1 MKQVSDVRT
10 SVWKADWNLRQTK
23 QNPFCTRHNRH
34 TSKTPGSPACNSS
47 LASLMWN
54 VTWQDSLSKT
64 ILRGTL
70 DGGRHPCGQ
79 NRTGERT
86 SRSGLVFPSMTW
98 SLLSKTG
105 VSLSTVD
112 TIDILIIPLPQRL
125 EKRINKSISL
135 VKLYSL
141 PTPNFPR
148 TQSDT
153 ACSLPPNTIHY
164 MAATRYAG

>member
-1 MKQVSDVRT
+1 MCGQVSERLIGISD
-10 SVWKADWNLRQTK
+10 K
-23 QNPFCTRHNRH
+23 QN
-34 TSKTPGSPACNSS
+34 KT
-47 LASLMWN
+47 LF
-54 VTWQDSLSKT
+54 V
-64 ILRGTL
+64 RGTIATL
-70 DGGRHPCGQ
+70 LRHQGALLATVAWLVWCGMWHGRTPCRRLFYRAPWMVVDTPVARD
-79 NRTGERT
+79 RTGERT